1 MRIVLADDHRLVLE
15 ALDNYFKQIQPDIQ
29 IIAETDFDGAFEAV
43 KASDWVDLVVLDI
56 NMPGMD
62 GLGGL
67 EKMREAFPGLPVV
80 LISGETT
87 IETVNRAI
95 ELGAA
100 GFIPKDLGGSAA
112 IKALELILSG
122 EVYVPA
128 KLMASSSIKK
138 SEDQAAPAQ
147 EGAALASLTPR
158 EREVMGLLIEGKSN
172 KEIARDLGLK
182 DITAAF
188 HLKGVFRKLEVSNRT
203 EAVITAI
210 RLGWQV

>member
-1 MRIVLADDHRLVLE
+1 MRIILADDHRLVLE
-15 ALDNYFKQIQPDIQ
+15 ALENYFKQIQPDIE
-29 IIAETDFDGAFEAV
+29 IIAETDFDGAFASV
-43 KASDWVDLVVLDI
+43 NASDWVDLVVLDI
-56 NMPGMD
+56 NMPGMN

-67 EKMREAFPGLPVV
+67 EAMREAFPGLPVV

-128 KLMASSSIKK
+128 KLMASSAIKK
-138 SEDQAAPAQ
+138 ADDQSSPAQ